1 MKLGFSLPGAGTWA
15 TPENQVQIAQRAEQL
30 GYDSLWV
37 FQRLLYALEPQND
50 YPPMPGQPWPE
61 IFASV
66 VDPIVTLAYI
76 AGATSTIRLGTSIL
90 IMPYYSPIVLAKQL
104 ATLDRVSSGRLH
116 VGLGVGWSK
125 DEFEAVG
132 VPYGERGKR
141 GDEFIECLK
150 AIWTQEVVEFRGR
163 FYTVPRSKIGPKPI
177 QKPHPPITVGGYGP
191 AAVRR
196 AVALADGFMGGNV
209 PLDQVAPLVN
219 EMKVAT
225 EAAGR
230 DFDTLHLVS
239 RGTFRLHGSPQGENR
254 RPLWGT
260 LDEIKEDIRRYADAG
275 LTELFLDPNF
285 DPDVSLEQ
293 TLEVIEALAPGGI
306 EL

>member
-1 MKLGFSLPGAGTWA
+1 MKLGFSLPVAGAWA
-15 TPENQVQIAQRAEQL
+15 TPENQVQIAQRAERL
-30 GYDSLWV
+30 GYHSLWV

-50 YPPMPGQPWPE
+50 YPPMPGQPWPKAFE
-61 IFASV
+61 SV
-66 VDPIVTLAYI
+66 VDPIVTLAYV

-90 IMPYYSPIVLAKQL
+90 IMPYYSPIIMAKAL
-104 ATLDRVSSGRLH
+104 ATLDLVSSGRLH

-132 VPYGERGKR
+132 VPFSQRGKR

-150 AIWTQEVVEFRGR
+150 AIWTQEEVEFRGQ
-163 FYTVPRSKIGPKPI
+163 FYSVPRSKIGPKPI
-177 QKPHPPITVGGYGP
+177 QKPHPPITVGGYGS

-196 AVALADGFMGGNV
+196 AAALADGFMGGNV
-209 PLDQVAPLVN
+209 ALDQVAPLVN
-219 EMKVAT
+219 ELKVAT

-239 RGTFRLHGSPQGENR
+239 RGTYRLHDSAQGENR

-260 LDEIKEDIRRYADAG
+260 LEEIKEDIKRYADAG
-275 LTELFLDPNF
+275 LTELFLEANF

-293 TLEVIEALAPGGI
+293 TLKVMATLAPGNV

>member
-1 MKLGFSLPGAGTWA
+1 MKLGFSLPVAGAWA

-30 GYDSLWV
+30 GYHSLWV

-50 YPPMPGQPWPE
+50 YPPMPGQPWPKVFE
-61 IFASV
+61 SV
-66 VDPIVTLAYI
+66 VDPIVTLAYV

-90 IMPYYSPIVLAKQL
+90 IMPYYSPIIMAKAL
-104 ATLDRVSSGRLH
+104 ATLDLVSSGRLH

-132 VPYGERGKR
+132 VPFSQRGKR

-150 AIWTQEVVEFRGR
+150 AIWTQEEVEFRGQ
-163 FYTVPRSKIGPKPI
+163 FYSVPRSKIGPKPI
-177 QKPHPPITVGGYGP
+177 QKPHPPITVGGYGS

-196 AVALADGFMGGNV
+196 AAALADGFMGGNV
-209 PLDQVAPLVN
+209 ALDQVAPLVN
-219 EMKVAT
+219 ELKVAM

-230 DFDTLHLVS
+230 DFDTMHLVS
-239 RGTFRLHGSPQGENR
+239 RGTYRLHDSPQGGNR

-260 LDEIKEDIRRYADAG
+260 LEEIKEDIKRYADAG
-275 LTELFLDPNF
+275 LTELFLEANF
-285 DPDVSLEQ
+285 DPKVSLEA
-293 TLEVIEALAPGGI
+293 TLEVMAALAPGNVD
-306 EL
+306 L

>member
-1 MKLGFSLPGAGTWA
+1 MKLGFSLPVAGAWA

-30 GYDSLWV
+30 GYHSLWV

-50 YPPMPGQPWPE
+50 YPPMPGQPWPKAFE
-61 IFASV
+61 SV
-66 VDPIVTLAYI
+66 VDPIVTLAYL

-90 IMPYYSPIVLAKQL
+90 IMPYYSPIIMAKAL
-104 ATLDRVSSGRLH
+104 ATLDLVSSGRLH

-132 VPYGERGKR
+132 VPFSQRGKR

-150 AIWTQEVVEFRGR
+150 AIWTQEEVEFRGQ
-163 FYTVPRSKIGPKPI
+163 FYNVPRSKIGPKPI
-177 QKPHPPITVGGYGP
+177 QKPHPPITVGGYGS

-196 AVALADGFMGGNV
+196 AAALADGFMGGNV
-209 PLDQVAPLVN
+209 ALDQVAPLVN
-219 EMKVAT
+219 ELKVAM

-230 DFDTLHLVS
+230 DFDTFHVVS
-239 RGTFRLHGSPQGENR
+239 RGTYRLHDSPQGENR

-260 LDEIKEDIRRYADAG
+260 LEEIKEDIKRYADAG
-275 LTELFLDPNF
+275 LTELFLEANF
-285 DPDVSLEQ
+285 DPNVSLER
-293 TLEVIEALAPGGI
+293 TLEVMAALAPGNV

>member
-1 MKLGFSLPGAGTWA
+1 MKLGFSLPVAGAWA

-30 GYDSLWV
+30 GYHSLWV

-50 YPPMPGQPWPE
+50 YPPMPGQPWPKAFE
-61 IFASV
+61 SV
-66 VDPIVTLAYI
+66 VDPIVTLAYV

-90 IMPYYSPIVLAKQL
+90 IMPYYSPIIMAKAL
-104 ATLDRVSSGRLH
+104 ATLDLVSSGRLH

-132 VPYGERGKR
+132 VPFSQRGKR

-150 AIWTQEVVEFRGR
+150 AIWTQEEVEFRGQ
-163 FYTVPRSKIGPKPI
+163 FYSVPRSKIGPKPI
-177 QKPHPPITVGGYGP
+177 QKPHPPITVGGYGS

-196 AVALADGFMGGNV
+196 AAALADGFMGGNV
-209 PLDQVAPLVN
+209 ALDQVAPLVN
-219 EMKVAT
+219 ELKVAM

-230 DFDTLHLVS
+230 DFDTLHLIS
-239 RGTFRLHGSPQGENR
+239 RGTFRLHDSPQGENR

-260 LDEIKEDIRRYADAG
+260 LEEIKEDIERYADAG
-275 LTELFLDPNF
+275 LTELFLEANF

-293 TLEVIEALAPGGI
+293 ALDVMAALAPGNV
-306 EL
+306 ES